1 MKKKNKKTPGGNL
14 SDARISQEEYEDTLI
29 RMAFMELAEREAME
43 GDPDEDEL
51 PEGIDFKAAEKRH
64 LRLMRRELRRM
75 NFGSD
80 LKRGLRITGK
90 VAVYA
95 LAAMFVVTASTLAIS
110 REARKGLYKYLISL
124 DEKYTQFVIR
134 DSSGMNIPEGWN
146 GEYFPTYIPEG
157 FEVCNVF
164 SNISMNYV
172 EYTNIDGK
180 LFSFD
185 ETSTDVVTQIDTE
198 DAELT
203 QNAIGG
209 IPMFQ
214 VIKNEMVSF
223 TWIYD
228 DRYFTVN
235 LNGALEEAEKIV
247 ESVVKIR

>member
-1 MKKKNKKTPGGNL
+1 MKKNKTPGGNL
-14 SDARISQEEYEDTLI
+14 SDDRISQEEYEDTLI

-43 GDPDEDEL
+43 GDPDGDEL

-75 NFGSD
+75 NFGPR

-90 VAVYA
+90 AAVYA
-95 LAAMFVVTASTLAIS
+95 LAVMFVVTASTLAIS

-164 SNISMNYV
+164 SNYSMNYV
-172 EYTNIDGK
+172 EYTNADGK

-185 ETSTDVVTQIDTE
+185 ETSSDVIMQLDTE
-198 DAELT
+198 DAELK
-203 QNAIGG
+203 QNTIAG

-214 VIKNEMVSF
+214 VIKNGMVSF
-223 TWIYD
+223 TWIYED
-228 DRYFTVN
+228 KYFMVN
-235 LNGALEEAEKIV
+235 FDGSLKETEKIV
-247 ESVVKIR
+247 ASIIKIN